1 MAIAFDAID
10 AGLFDNAGTA
20 TSFTLAHT
28 CTGSN
33 LTLVVPVQIV
43 HGTAVTGMT
52 YNGVTM
58 TLSSSNTGG
67 SAGYFDTYVYTLIAP
82 ATGTNNIVFTVPS
95 VITGSKQVMFQGQS
109 YTGTNQSA
117 IDSAASRIA
126 TPGSSPFAVSTT
138 VVASNCWLVGGAA
151 GALGVVRVPPG
162 AGAGTTYRGS
172 LVGNMFTADSNGTV
186 STGSQALNFGVDD
199 SGASEVAG
207 SIVSLAPAAAATSTA
222 NFFPFF

>member
-1 MAIAFDAID
+1 MAIAFDAVD
-10 AGLFDNAGTA
+10 AGLFDNGGTL

-52 YNGVTM
+52 YNGVSM

-67 SAGYFDTYVYTLIAP
+67 AAGYFDTYIYTLINP
-82 ATGTNNIVFTVPS
+82 ATGANNIVFTIPS
-95 VITGSKQVMFQGQS
+95 AIGGSGQVMFQGQS

-126 TPGSSPFAVSTT
+126 TPGSSPFAVTTT

-162 AGAGTTYRGS
+162 AGSGTVYNDG
-172 LVGNMFTADSNGTV
+172 LVGNMYTADSGGTV
-186 STGSQALNFGVDD
+186 GTGSQSLNWGVND

-207 SIVSLAPAAAATSTA
+207 SIVSLAPSVAAVNTT
-222 NFFPFF
+222 NFFAMM